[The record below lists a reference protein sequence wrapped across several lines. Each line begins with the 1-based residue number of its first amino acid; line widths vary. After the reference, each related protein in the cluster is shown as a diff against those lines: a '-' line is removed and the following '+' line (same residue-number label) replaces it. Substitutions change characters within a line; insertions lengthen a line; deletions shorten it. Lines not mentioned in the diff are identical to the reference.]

1 VFDGYTMKKIEFKS
15 HTADI
20 RLKIESDSLPE
31 LLLAGLSGMNRLLRK
46 EPPVKNDGSP
56 VFQTITITSIDTT
69 TLLIDFLSEILTLS
83 YIHGTIF
90 NKVDFTHISN
100 QETSAIIRGFKVDK
114 FDEDIKAVTYHEAN
128 VHKNKNGKWETII
141 IFDI

>member
-1 VFDGYTMKKIEFKS
+1 VFDGYAMKKIEFKS

-31 LLLAGLSGMNRLLRK
+31 LLIAGLSGMNRLLKK
-46 EPPVKNDGSP
+46 EPPVKNGESS
-56 VFQTITITSIDTT
+56 VFQTITINSVDTT
-69 TLLIDFLSEILTLS
+69 TLS

-90 NKVDFTHISN
+90 NEADFTHISDH
-100 QETSAIIRGFKVDK
+100 ETSAIIHGVKVDK
-114 FDEDIKAVTYHEAN
+114 FDEDIKAVTYHEAD

>member
-1 VFDGYTMKKIEFKS
+1 MKKIEFKS

-31 LLLAGLSGMNRLLRK
+31 LLMAGLSGMNRLLKK
-46 EPPVKNDGSP
+46 EPPVKNGESP
-56 VFQTITITSIDTT
+56 VFQTITINSVDTT

-90 NKVDFTHISN
+90 NEVDFTHISDH
-100 QETSAIIRGFKVDK
+100 ETSAIIHGVKVDK
-114 FDEDIKAVTYHEAN
+114 FDEDIKAVTYHEAD
-128 VHKNKNGKWETII
+128 VHKKKNGKWETVI